1 MLTVCK
7 LATLIYGLCFLEFCV
22 NNLKCGTSPTKV
34 QRPISSGE
42 VSCRLPNIDPFDA
55 SSMRYFLPIVP
66 IACERDATLFT
77 SYRDGLLKVVVYHDR
92 GAPVT
97 NLSFQTIH
105 RQTGGSD
112 SGFRLGNRRPLK
124 YKAPVLKLNH
134 DFIQVNAEFFNG
146 VKQTDF
152 HAQVVPKSHV
162 LRRVPQQRAGIPS
175 NIVILGLDQTS
186 HATFQRLLGSSYK
199 FLQNELQ
206 AFMFNGFSL
215 VGEGTTPQL
224 TALLTGRSLEENC
237 KIHEARTG
245 FKGSGTVDPWPFIF
259 KTLKEY
265 GYATMFSEDAPPI
278 GKLVTST
285 SFLQCTDLFYFL
297 CSVSKQSLGALCVFP
312 IASNY
317 C

>member
-1 MLTVCK
+1 
-7 LATLIYGLCFLEFCV
+7 
-22 NNLKCGTSPTKV
+22 
-34 QRPISSGE
+34 
-42 VSCRLPNIDPFDA
+42 
-55 SSMRYFLPIVP
+55 MRYFLPIVP
-66 IACERDATLFT
+66 IACERDATIFT

-124 YKAPVLKLNH
+124 YKAPVLRLNH
-134 DFIQVNAEFFNG
+134 DFIQANAEFFNG

-162 LRRVPQQRAGIPS
+162 LRRVSQQRAGIPL

-186 HATFQRLLGSSYK
+186 HATFQRLVRSSYK
-199 FLQNELQ
+199 FLQDELQ

-245 FKGSGTVDPWPFIF
+245 FKGAGTVDPWPFIF
-259 KTLKEY
+259 RTLKEY

-278 GKLVTST
+278 GKLVTSI
-285 SFLQCTDLFYFL
+285 SFLECTYLFYFL
-297 CSVSKQSLGALCVFP
+297 CQVLLGRWTEKVLSSCQFSNFYIINP
-312 IASNY
+312 IFYTYGSNSEMFS
-317 C
+317 CRLLFLPCFNSRVGQTFIDSPGVKR

>member
-1 MLTVCK
+1 
-7 LATLIYGLCFLEFCV
+7 
-22 NNLKCGTSPTKV
+22 
-34 QRPISSGE
+34 
-42 VSCRLPNIDPFDA
+42 
-55 SSMRYFLPIVP
+55 MRYFLRIVP

-77 SYRDGLLKVVVYHDR
+77 GYRDGLLKVVVDHDR

-112 SGFRLGNRRPLK
+112 SGFCLGNRRPLK

-134 DFIQVNAEFFNG
+134 DFIQVNAEFSNG
-146 VKQTDF
+146 MKQTDF
-152 HAQVVPKSHV
+152 HAQVVPKGHV
-162 LRRVPQQRAGIPS
+162 LRRVPQQRAGIPL

-186 HATFQRLLGSSYK
+186 HATFQRLVRSSYK
-199 FLQNELQ
+199 FLQDELQ

-237 KIHEARTG
+237 KFHEARIG
-245 FKGSGTVDPWPFIF
+245 FKGAGAVDPWPFIF

-285 SFLQCTDLFYFL
+285 SFLEYTYLFYFL
-297 CSVSKQSLGALCVFP
+297 CQVLLGRWTEKVL
-312 IASNY
+312 S
-317 C
+317 